1 MWKAPSLSPTPAT
14 VLPLFSPRLIDRL
27 RFLFLET
34 LFKTGQSSQLCLRGF
49 KLNYPNIIPFEI
61 TTSGFRGKRE
71 FQRRRVIV
79 EKRKEETW
87 PSWPLEIIM
96 NGERPSLASR
106 ELGRVSIL
114 PFISSRVKDG
124 ERKRSISIHCPAS
137 RRKHLNCIPTPTCI
151 AFRKENTR
159 EEEEEPIDIVNG
171 IRLNRE
177 RKKRVR
183 DGPLTVLRR
192 EGKKRNCKFDNAP
205 FERRAE

>member
-1 MWKAPSLSPTPAT
+1 MQKE
-14 VLPLFSPRLIDRL
+14 RDR
-27 RFLFLET
+27 
-34 LFKTGQSSQLCLRGF
+34 
-49 KLNYPNIIPFEI
+49 
-61 TTSGFRGKRE
+61 
-71 FQRRRVIV
+71 
-79 EKRKEETW
+79 
-87 PSWPLEIIM
+87 
-96 NGERPSLASR
+96 SR
-106 ELGRVSIL
+106 YI
-114 PFISSRVKDG
+114 
-124 ERKRSISIHCPAS
+124 CPAS

-171 IRLNRE
+171 IKLNRE

>member
-14 VLPLFSPRLIDRL
+14 VLPLFSPRLIDRF

-96 NGERPSLASR
+96 NGERPSLANWVEYRSSR
-106 ELGRVSIL
+106 LSRRVSRMQKERDR
-114 PFISSRVKDG
+114 SRY
-124 ERKRSISIHCPAS
+124 ICPAS
-137 RRKHLNCIPTPTCI
+137 RRKHLNCISTRTCI